1 MNKTK
6 YKKDTIKQRDI
17 AELINNNVESLED
30 ELIRFTQKIIK
41 IPTENPPGQNYPEC
55 AKAIGEKMREIGCS
69 VEYVEVPESLLPKLA
84 PNGEGLPRVSVIGRY
99 KGEKF
104 RPLLHFSG
112 HFDVV
117 PAGSDWTL
125 DPYEGIVKNGNI
137 YGRGTSD
144 QKSGIAAQIFA
155 IYALKKAGLQL
166 EGTILSSATPDEE
179 TGGNAGL
186 GYLVNQGYISDKNTD
201 YCVITEC
208 LDVDK
213 ICLGHRGTF
222 WFEIETKGIQSHGS
236 MPFEGVNA
244 IDKMIKLI
252 NEIKYQTKTKLKKQS
267 KYLIMPFEC
276 RKSTLT
282 VTMINAGTKVNVVPN
297 SCKAEFD
304 WRLIPE
310 HSVLEAE
317 KTIISI
323 CEGLKKS
330 DPEFNCKI
338 NIIQEIEPILVPRN
352 TTVVK
357 AFQESVEFFLRKPVS
372 FSISPGSDDQ
382 RFVVK
387 NGNIQQCIVYGPGSL
402 VMAHKSDEYVPIE
415 DLKNAVKVMALAA
428 IKLLGIKK

>member
-1 MNKTK
+1 MN
-6 YKKDTIKQRDI
+6 KDTIKQKDI
-17 AELINNNVESLED
+17 AELINNTVESLED
-30 ELIRFTQKIIK
+30 ELIKFTQKIIK

-117 PAGSDWTL
+117 PAGSDWAV
-125 DPYEGIVKNGNI
+125 DPYGGIVKNGNI
-137 YGRGTSD
+137 YGRGASD
-144 QKSGIAAQIFA
+144 QKSGIVAQIFA
-155 IYALKKAGLQL
+155 IYALKKAGLRL
-166 EGTILSSATPDEE
+166 EGTILSSATADEE
-179 TGGNAGL
+179 TGGYAGM

-222 WFEIETKGIQSHGS
+222 WFEIETKGKQSHGS

-244 IDKMIKLI
+244 IEKMIKLI
-252 NEIKYQTKTKLKKQS
+252 NEIKYQIKPKLKEQS
-267 KYLIMPFEC
+267 KYPIMPLGC
-276 RKSTLT
+276 QRSTLT
-282 VTMINAGTKVNVVPN
+282 VTMINAGTKVNIVPN
-297 SCKAEFD
+297 SCKASFD

-310 HSVLEAE
+310 QSVIEAK

-330 DPEFNCKI
+330 DHDFNYKM
-338 NIIQEIEPILVPRN
+338 NIIQEIEPILVSKN
-352 TTVVK
+352 TKVVK
-357 AFQESVEFFLRKPVS
+357 AFLESGEVFLKKPVS
-372 FSISPGSDDQ
+372 FSVSPGSDDQ
-382 RFVVK
+382 RFVVR
-387 NGNIQQCIVYGPGSL
+387 NGNIKQCIVYGPGPL
-402 VMAHKSDEYVPIE
+402 VLAHKSDEYVPIK
-415 DLKNAVKVMALAA
+415 DIKNAAKVMALAA

>member
-1 MNKTK
+1 MN
-6 YKKDTIKQRDI
+6 KDTIKQKDI
-17 AELINNNVESLED
+17 AELINNTIESLED
-30 ELIRFTQKIIK
+30 ELIKFTQKIIK

-84 PNGEGLPRVSVIGRY
+84 PNGEDLPRVSVIGRY

-117 PAGSDWTL
+117 PAGSDWTV

-137 YGRGTSD
+137 YGRGASD
-144 QKSGIAAQIFA
+144 QKSGIVAQIFA
-155 IYALKKAGLQL
+155 IYALKKAGLRL
-166 EGTILSSATPDEE
+166 KGTILSSATPDEE
-179 TGGNAGL
+179 TGGYAGM

-222 WFEIETKGIQSHGS
+222 WFEIETKGKQSHGS

-252 NEIKYQTKTKLKKQS
+252 NEIEYQTKTKLKKQS

-282 VTMINAGTKVNVVPN
+282 VTMINAGTKVNTVPN
-297 SCKAEFD
+297 SCKASFD

-310 HSVLEAE
+310 QSVLEAK

-330 DPEFNCKI
+330 DRDFNYKM
-338 NIIQEIEPILVPRN
+338 NIIQEIEPILVSKN
-352 TTVVK
+352 TKVVK
-357 AFQESVEFFLRKPVS
+357 AFLESGEVFLKKPLL
-372 FSISPGSDDQ
+372 FSVSPGSDDQ
-382 RFVVK
+382 RFVVR
-387 NGNIQQCIVYGPGSL
+387 NGNIKQCIVYGPGPL
-402 VMAHKSDEYVPIE
+402 VLAHKSDEYVSIE
-415 DLKNAVKVMALAA
+415 DIKNATKVMALAA